1 MKISFK
7 LAIAY
12 MKEQKGRT
20 IALITSIALAVILVF
35 ALNVIPETQN
45 KFEIEQA
52 YKNFSDYHVE
62 YSNLENDT
70 VDKLKKDKEVTKIND
85 VLSLGKI
92 VGKNGTSLQ
101 LNSYSKDFLD
111 SYGYELIKG
120 NAPKNTNEIV
130 LEEKALKEM
139 NLNDDLNREIDF
151 KIVEY
156 YVDKNNENQIFS
168 KDKKFKLVGIVK
180 KPDGFYNKSRG
191 FYGENEDHGVKAF
204 TKDNSNEDILPNK
217 LVTHNGTLNLN
228 TSKPD
233 FGKAY
238 EIINKY
244 GLDDFRFRIN
254 VGLTDALNEYK
265 ESKTTLYIL
274 RQKLYPMLAAILVI
288 CNIFSIVLID
298 KTKQIGILRA
308 IGLSKKK
315 VRLMVIIESIIVL
328 ILGLLFGLL
337 LGVVTSYL
345 GFYVIYGKFVN
356 IYISKSSVFEPMI
369 MACISVLI
377 SSLVPIY
384 KSGKISPI
392 EAIRISDKLNKR
404 QKNRFYYKLIRKIF
418 GFTGEMAYKNLW
430 RNKVRTILCI
440 ISISLGGM
448 LFINTMGL
456 KNSEDRTSNNNQ
468 IPVMTMGNN
477 DIKVSNNYNNTN
489 SDFIKYSKDEIG
501 KISRIKEVKNVNPIM
516 ALNGYFLVNS
526 KDLTTK
532 YKISKGIS
540 DESKELEESL
550 EIEGHNNESLKN
562 LDKYI
567 ESGENINNKSDD
579 KYPKALVTNYFY
591 SNQESSP
598 NTKLLNDM
606 KIGDLINIKI
616 PIIKNNKLE
625 YKNEKVEV
633 AGILNGDYVLQEGGL
648 SGGIKIVLNEEG
660 FKNISGKNDYNKIN
674 IQIEKGSDKKVEN
687 EISKIIS
694 KNPFSKIESKYN
706 YKNFYIKQTEKNTKQ
721 TLVIVGLILLISSI
735 NILCIIKANIMTRMK
750 EISTLR
756 AIGMST
762 KKLENMIIKENIMY
776 AVFASIVASVFAS
789 HSLYEFNKFRN
800 IASRQMFGAKK
811 DIKFVLPIFESFE
824 FLIVSI
830 IICLIAVF
838 LCKKKIE
845 KMSIVEGL
853 NTNE

>member
-35 ALNVIPETQN
+35 ALNVIPETQS
-45 KFEIEQA
+45 KLEIKEA

-70 VDKLKKDKEVTKIND
+70 VDKLKKDKEVTEIND
-85 VLSLGKI
+85 VLGLGKI

-120 NAPKNTNEIV
+120 NGPKNTNEIV

-139 NLNDDLNREIDF
+139 NLRDDLNQEIDF
-151 KIVEY
+151 KIVKY
-156 YVDKNNENQIFS
+156 YVDKNNKNQIFS

-180 KPDGFYNKSRG
+180 KPDGY
-191 FYGENEDHGVKAF
+191 YGNSDGYTNENEYYGVKAF
-204 TKDNSNEDILPNK
+204 TKDNSNEAILPNN
-217 LVTHNGTLNLN
+217 LVTHSGTLNLN

-233 FGKAY
+233 FGK
-238 EIINKY
+238 INKMINKY
-244 GLDDFRFRIN
+244 GLDQSNFMPN
-254 VGLTDALNEYK
+254 VSLTQVLEKY
-265 ESKTTLYIL
+265 EMSKDTLYTQ
-274 RQKLYPMLAAILVI
+274 RQKLYPMLAATLVI

-298 KTKQIGILRA
+298 RTKQIGILRA
-308 IGLSKKK
+308 IGLPKSK
-315 VRLMVIIESIIVL
+315 VRLMILIESIVVL
-328 ILGLLFGLL
+328 ILGLLIGLL
-337 LGVVTSYL
+337 VGVVASYL
-345 GFYVIYGKFVN
+345 GFYVIYKKFVHL
-356 IYISKSSVFEPMI
+356 YISKASILEPMI
-369 MACISVLI
+369 MAIIAVLI

-392 EAIRISDKLNKR
+392 DAIRSSDKINKR

-418 GFTGEMAYKNLW
+418 GFTGEIAYKNLW

-448 LFINTMGL
+448 LFIDTMAS
-456 KNSEDRTSNNNQ
+456 KNNEDRTSNNNNM
-468 IPVMTMGNN
+468 PVMMMGNN
-477 DIKVSNNYNNTN
+477 DIKVYNNYNNTN
-489 SDFIKYSKDEIG
+489 SDFIKYSKDEIE
-501 KISRIKEVKNVNPIM
+501 KISRIKGVKNVNPIM

-526 KDLTTK
+526 KDLTPK
-532 YKISKGIS
+532 YKSSNGIS
-540 DESKELEESL
+540 DESKELEEFL
-550 EIEGHNNESLKN
+550 EIEGHSNDSLKN
-562 LDKYI
+562 LEKYI
-567 ESGENINNKSDD
+567 ENGENINNKSKG

-591 SNQESSP
+591 SIQEHSP

-606 KIGDLINIKI
+606 KIGDLIDIKI
-616 PIIKNNKLE
+616 PTIKNNKLE
-625 YKNEKVEV
+625 YKSEKVEV

-648 SGGIKIVLNEEG
+648 PGGIKVVLNEAN

-694 KNPFSKIESKYN
+694 KNPFSKVESKYN
-706 YKNFYIKQTEKNTKQ
+706 YKNFYIKQTEKNTKE

-750 EISTLR
+750 ELSTLR

-762 KKLENMIIKENIMY
+762 KKLKKMIIKENIMY

-789 HSLYEFNKFRN
+789 HSLYEFNKLDNLAR
-800 IASRQMFGAKK
+800 RQVFGAKE

>member
-35 ALNVIPETQN
+35 ALNVIPETQS
-45 KFEIEQA
+45 KLEIKEA

-70 VDKLKKDKEVTKIND
+70 VDKLKKDKEVTEIND
-85 VLSLGKI
+85 VLGLGKI

-120 NAPKNTNEIV
+120 NGPKNTNEIV

-139 NLNDDLNREIDF
+139 NLNDDLNQEIDF
-151 KIVEY
+151 KIVKY

-180 KPDGFYNKSRG
+180 KPDEFYNESRG
-191 FYGENEDHGVKAF
+191 EDHGVKAF
-204 TKDNSNEDILPNK
+204 TKDNSNEAILPNN
-217 LVTHNGTLNLN
+217 LVTHNGFLYLNI
-228 TSKPD
+228 SKPD
-233 FGKAY
+233 FGKVY
-238 EIINKY
+238 EMINKY
-244 GLDDFRFRIN
+244 GLDDFRFRVN

-265 ESKTTLYIL
+265 ESKTTLYII
-274 RQKLYPMLAAILVI
+274 RQKLYPMVAATLVI

-298 KTKQIGILRA
+298 MTKQIGILRA
-308 IGLSKKK
+308 IGLSKSK
-315 VRLMVIIESIIVL
+315 VRLMILIESVVVL
-328 ILGLLFGLL
+328 ILGLLLGFL
-337 LGVVTSYL
+337 LGVVASYL
-345 GFYVIYGKFVN
+345 GFYVIYKKFVHL
-356 IYISKSSVFEPMI
+356 YISKASILEPMI
-369 MACISVLI
+369 MAYISVLI

-392 EAIRISDKLNKR
+392 DAIRSSDKVNKR

-468 IPVMTMGNN
+468 MPVVMMGNN

-516 ALNGYFLVNS
+516 ALNGYLLVNS
-526 KDLTTK
+526 KDLTAK
-532 YKISKGIS
+532 YKSSKGIG
-540 DESKELEESL
+540 DESKKLEESL

-567 ESGENINNKSDD
+567 ENGENINNKSKG

-591 SNQESSP
+591 SIQESSP
-598 NTKLLNDM
+598 NTKLLNEM

-616 PIIKNNKLE
+616 PIIKNNKLQ

-648 SGGIKIVLNEEG
+648 SGGIKVVLNDED

-750 EISTLR
+750 ELSTLR

-762 KKLENMIIKENIMY
+762 KKLKNMIIKENIMY

-789 HSLYEFNKFRN
+789 HSLYEFNKLSN
-800 IASRQMFGAKK
+800 IASRQGLGAKE
-811 DIKFVLPIFESFE
+811 DIKFVLPIFESLE

>member
-35 ALNVIPETQN
+35 ALNVIPETQS
-45 KFEIEQA
+45 KLEIKEA

-62 YSNLENDT
+62 YSNLENDK
-70 VDKLKKDKEVTKIND
+70 VDKLKKDKEVTEIND
-85 VLSLGKI
+85 VLGLGKI

-120 NAPKNTNEIV
+120 NGPKNTNEIV

-139 NLNDDLNREIDF
+139 NLNDDLNQEIDF
-151 KIVEY
+151 KIVKY
-156 YVDKNNENQIFS
+156 YLDKNNENQIFS

-180 KPDGFYNKSRG
+180 KPDEFYNESRG
-191 FYGENEDHGVKAF
+191 EDHGVKAF
-204 TKDNSNEDILPNK
+204 TKDNSNEAILPNN
-217 LVTHNGTLNLN
+217 LVTHNGVLYLN

-233 FGKAY
+233 FGKVY
-238 EIINKY
+238 EMINKY
-244 GLDDFRFRIN
+244 GLDDFRFRVN

-274 RQKLYPMLAAILVI
+274 RQKLYPMLAATLVI

-298 KTKQIGILRA
+298 MTKQIGILRA
-308 IGLSKKK
+308 IGLSKSK
-315 VRLMVIIESIIVL
+315 VRLMILIESVVVL
-328 ILGLLFGLL
+328 ILGLLLGFL
-337 LGVVTSYL
+337 LGVVASYL
-345 GFYVIYGKFVN
+345 GFYVIYKKFVHL
-356 IYISKSSVFEPMI
+356 YISKASILEPMI
-369 MACISVLI
+369 MAIIAVLT

-392 EAIRISDKLNKR
+392 DAIRSSDKVSKR

-418 GFTGEMAYKNLW
+418 GFTGEIAYKNLW

-489 SDFIKYSKDEIG
+489 LDFIKYSEDEIR

-526 KDLTTK
+526 KGLTTK
-532 YKISKGIS
+532 YKISKGIG

-550 EIEGHNNESLKN
+550 EIEGHNNDSLKN

-567 ESGENINNKSDD
+567 ESGENINNKSKG

-591 SNQESSP
+591 SIQESSP
-598 NTKLLNDM
+598 NIKLLNDM

-633 AGILNGDYVLQEGGL
+633 AGILNGDYVLQEGCL
-648 SGGIKIVLNEEG
+648 PGGIKVVLNEEC

-694 KNPFSKIESKYN
+694 KNPFSKVESKYN
-706 YKNFYIKQTEKNTKQ
+706 YKNFYIKQTEKNTKE

-750 EISTLR
+750 ELSTLR

-762 KKLENMIIKENIMY
+762 KKLKNMIAKENIMY

-789 HSLYEFNKFRN
+789 HSLYEFNKLDNLAR
-800 IASRQMFGAKK
+800 RQVFGAKE